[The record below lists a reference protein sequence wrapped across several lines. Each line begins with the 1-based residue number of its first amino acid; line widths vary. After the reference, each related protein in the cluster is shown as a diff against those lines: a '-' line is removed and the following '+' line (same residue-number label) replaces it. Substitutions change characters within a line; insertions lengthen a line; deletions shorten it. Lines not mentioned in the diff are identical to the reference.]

1 MDPMKILLVDDSK
14 SARYALRLQLQRHGV
29 EVDTAESAEAALEIL
44 KGDLPDAVLMDHMMP
59 GLSGFEALEI
69 IRADA
74 RTAHLPVVI
83 CTSHED
89 PEFAAAAHRKG
100 VVAILPKSVAPEKLP
115 AVLAQL
121 KTVLDRS
128 PTQPQ
133 DGPRSIPASTPT
145 PTAAPDWQ
153 RQIEL
158 RIAGLVDERL
168 EARLSNLIAPL
179 LADLNRGLRERLLAE
194 AQQLIAV
201 QIAETRAAIEAPLA
215 TDREATRARF
225 EAITGELES
234 AAGRLVAQ
242 TLPDLVKVEIESERG
257 AIMNLVDQYVR
268 EFSPTTPVAPGTA
281 GHSAPLD
288 DEMPARIQEIARR
301 EANATAI
308 ATLERCQQLSD
319 GLEQRV
325 RAAHGLLYLTIL
337 GAALLGV
344 LAALLV
350 YVIVR

>member
-1 MDPMKILLVDDSK
+1 MKILLVDDSK

-59 GLSGFEALEI
+59 GLSGFEALEM

-89 PEFAAAAHRKG
+89 PEFAAAAQRKG

-128 PTQPQ
+128 PTQPE
-133 DGPRSIPASTPT
+133 DVPRSIPASTPT

-179 LADLNRGLRERLLAE
+179 LADLNRDLRERLLAE
-194 AQQLIAV
+194 AQQLIAA
-201 QIAETRAAIEAPLA
+201 QIAETRAAIEAPL
-215 TDREATRARF
+215 TTEREATRARF
-225 EAITGELES
+225 ETITGELES
-234 AAGRLVAQ
+234 AAGRLVAE

-268 EFSPTTPVAPGTA
+268 EFSPPIPVGPGTA
-281 GHSAPLD
+281 GHAAPLD
-288 DEMPARIQEIARR
+288 GELMASIQEIAKR
-301 EANATAI
+301 EANAAAM
-308 ATLERCQQLSD
+308 ATLERCQHLSD

-325 RAAHGLLYLTIL
+325 RTGHGLLYLAIL

-344 LAALLV
+344 LSAVLV

>member
-1 MDPMKILLVDDSK
+1 MKILLVDDSK

-74 RTAHLPVVI
+74 RTAHLPVVM

-89 PEFAAAAHRKG
+89 PEFAAAAQRKG

-121 KTVLDRS
+121 KAVLDRS
-128 PTQPQ
+128 AIQPQ
-133 DGPRSIPASTPT
+133 DESRSPPPSTLTPA
-145 PTAAPDWQ
+145 AAPDWQ

-158 RIAGLVDERL
+158 RITGLVDERL

-179 LADLNRGLRERLLAE
+179 LADLNRDVRERLLVE
-194 AQQLIAV
+194 AQQLISV
-201 QIAETRAAIEAPLA
+201 QIAETRAAIEAQLT
-215 TDREATRARF
+215 TDREATWARF
-225 EAITGELES
+225 ETITSELDS
-234 AAGRLVAQ
+234 AAGRLVAE
-242 TLPDLVKVEIESERG
+242 TLPDLVNVEIESERG
-257 AIMNLVDQYVR
+257 AIMNLVDRYVR
-268 EFSPTTPVAPGTA
+268 EFSPPIPVVTETA
-281 GHSAPLD
+281 GHSTTLD
-288 DEMPARIQEIARR
+288 GELVARIQEIAKR
-301 EANATAI
+301 EANAAAT
-308 ATLERCQQLSD
+308 ATLEHCQQMTD

-325 RAAHGLLYLTIL
+325 QAGHGLLYLAIL
-337 GAALLGV
+337 GSALLGV

-350 YVIVR
+350 YAIVH

>member
-1 MDPMKILLVDDSK
+1 MKILLVDDSK

-44 KGDLPDAVLMDHMMP
+44 KGTLPDAVLLDHMMP

-74 RTAHLPVVI
+74 RTAHLPVVM

-89 PEFAAAAHRKG
+89 PEFAAAAQRKG

-121 KTVLDRS
+121 KTALDRS

-133 DGPRSIPASTPT
+133 DEPRSIPAGTPT

-153 RQIEL
+153 QQVER

-179 LADLNRGLRERLLAE
+179 LADLNRDLRERLMAE
-194 AQQLIAV
+194 AQQLIAA

-215 TDREATRARF
+215 TEREATWARF
-225 EAITGELES
+225 ETITGELES
-234 AAGRLVAQ
+234 TAGRLVAE
-242 TLPDLVKVEIESERG
+242 TLPDLVKIEIESERG

-268 EFSPTTPVAPGTA
+268 EFSPPTPVGPGTA
-281 GHSAPLD
+281 GHAAPLD
-288 DEMPARIQEIARR
+288 GELMARIQEIAKR
-301 EANATAI
+301 EANAAAT
-308 ATLERCQQLSD
+308 ATLERCREMSD

-325 RAAHGLLYLTIL
+325 RTGHGLLYLAIL

-344 LAALLV
+344 LAAFLV